1 MSIPSA
7 QSRTAPRLL
16 FVINVDWFFAS
27 HRLPIA
33 LAALRCGYDVHIA
46 CVDTGR
52 CDELEALGLTVHRMP
67 VARSDNSPGGLFALL
82 RWLLGLF
89 RCIRPDVVH
98 LVTIRPVLFGGI
110 AARLARVPGRV
121 AAISG
126 LGPVFTERGLR
137 AGVRRILVRVLY
149 RIALGRGR
157 LRVIFQNEDDRRCL
171 VGIGACRFTDTVL
184 IPGSGVDL
192 KRYAISPLPAVP
204 AALLA
209 ARLLREKG
217 VLEFIEAAA
226 RIRATGATAFR
237 FVLVGDVDPDSPGSL
252 DRRTVAAKCE
262 QAGVEWLGQRDDMAE
277 VMAQATV
284 VVLPSYYGEGMPKVL
299 LEAAACGRPVITTDH
314 PGCRDAIEPGVS
326 GMLVPPRDP
335 EALAAELSALLADR
349 LRCEAMGRAGRNRAE
364 RLFDLQFAVEHHLE
378 LYEVV
383 RRAEQ
388 SD

>member
-1 MSIPSA
+1 MSPGS
-7 QSRTAPRLL
+7 TASPRLL
-16 FVINVDWFFAS
+16 FVVNVDWFFAS

-33 LAALRCGYDVHIA
+33 LAALAHGYDVHIA

-52 CDELEALGLTVHRMP
+52 GSELEGMGLTVHRMP
-67 VARSDNSPGGLFALL
+67 VARGDNSLGGLFALL
-82 RWLLGLF
+82 RWLLHTF
-89 RCIRPDVVH
+89 RRVGPDVVH

-110 AARLARVPGRV
+110 AARLARVPARV

-126 LGPVFTERGLR
+126 LGPVFTERGWR
-137 AGVRRILVRVLY
+137 AAARRILVRMLY
-149 RIALGRGR
+149 RLALGRGR

-171 VGIGACRFTDTVL
+171 VGIGACRFADTVL

-192 KRYAISPLPAVP
+192 VRYTMSPLPTVP
-204 AALLA
+204 TALMA

-226 RIRATGATAFR
+226 RIRATVEAAVR

-252 DRRTVAAKCE
+252 DRSTVEAKCE
-262 QAGVEWLGQRDDMAE
+262 QAGIEWWGPRNDMAE

-299 LEAAACGRPVITTDH
+299 LEAAACGRPVVTTDH

-326 GMLVPPRDP
+326 GVLVPPRNA
-335 EALAAELSALLADR
+335 EALAAELAVLLDDR
-349 LRCEAMGRAGRNRAE
+349 VRCEAMGRAGRNRAE
-364 RLFDLQFAVEHHLE
+364 RLFDLQSAVGLHLE
-378 LYEVV
+378 LYEVL
-383 RRAEQ
+383 RRAERT
-388 SD
+388 D

>member
-1 MSIPSA
+1 MSAGPG
-7 QSRTAPRLL
+7 TARVAPQLL
-16 FVINVDWFFAS
+16 FVVNVDWFFAS

-33 LAALRCGYDVHIA
+33 LAALARGYDVHIA

-52 CDELEALGLTVHRMP
+52 CSEFERSGLIVHRMP

-82 RWLLGLF
+82 RWLLQTF
-89 RCIRPDVVH
+89 RSIRPDVVH

-110 AARLARVPGRV
+110 AARLARVPARV

-126 LGPVFTERGLR
+126 LGPVFTERGWR

-149 RIALGRGR
+149 RLALGRGH
-157 LRVIFQNEDDRRCL
+157 LQVIFQNEDDRRCL
-171 VGIGACRFTDTVL
+171 VGIGACRFADTVL

-192 KRYAISPLPAVP
+192 QRYAKTALPGVP
-204 AALLA
+204 TALMA

-226 RIRATGATAFR
+226 IVRTNGGATAR

-252 DRRTVAAKCE
+252 DRTLVAKMCG
-262 QAGVEWLGQRDDMAE
+262 QAGVEWWGARDDMAE
-277 VMAQATV
+277 VMAQASV
-284 VVLPSYYGEGMPKVL
+284 IVLPSYYGEGVPKVL

-314 PGCRDAIEPGVS
+314 PGCRDAIEPGES
-326 GMLVPPRDP
+326 GVLVPPRDAG
-335 EALAAELSALLADR
+335 ALAAAMAELLADQP
-349 LRCEAMGRAGRNRAE
+349 RCEAMGRAGRARAE
-364 RLFDLQFAVEHHLE
+364 RLFDLRFAVDRHLE
-378 LYEVV
+378 IYENL
-383 RRAEQ
+383 RHAAK